1 MRGGLEF
8 RAARSGD
15 PVGSRP
21 FGGTSDR
28 FLRSFSGNGDLAQ
41 VLIVAAAGSGLR
53 LGRVEPKALVPVLGH
68 SILSWT
74 LEAFS
79 EISFDRLVVVAPP
92 ERLPDFETLLRG
104 RAAIVPGG
112 ATRSASVRRGFHAAG
127 AVAEDLICIHDAARP
142 LVTPD
147 EVRRVLEAAWM
158 HGAATAATPIV
169 DTVKRVEGER
179 IVATIDR
186 EGLYAAGTP
195 QAFRADLLA
204 RAFETGREATDE
216 AGLLELVGVPV
227 AAVPVSRWNLKITT
241 PEDLELAE
249 ALLKRRGR
257 GVTA

>member
-1 MRGGLEF
+1 M
-8 RAARSGD
+8 AM
-15 PVGSRP
+15 
-21 FGGTSDR
+21 
-28 FLRSFSGNGDLAQ
+28 FL
-41 VLIVAAAGSGLR
+41 VLPAAGSGTR
-53 LGRVEPKALVPVLGH
+53 LQGSVPKALAPILGH

-74 LEAFS
+74 LGAFS
-79 EISFDRLVVVAPP
+79 EVAFDRIVVVAPP
-92 ERLPDFETLLRG
+92 DRLRDFETLLRE
-104 RAAIVPGG
+104 RAAVVPGG
-112 ATRSASVRRGFHAAG
+112 ATRSASVRRGFHALG
-127 AVAEDLICIHDAARP
+127 AVAEDLVCIHDAARP
-142 LVTPD
+142 LVTAD

-227 AAVPVSRWNLKITT
+227 TAVPVSRWNLKITT

-257 GVTA
+257 GVTV